1 MAARDYV
8 IHVALNCVTVCITNY
23 YLPTSSASQLKES
36 CNSWYMR
43 ILALVSLIQTM
54 YGVRWPPYHS
64 TCGYTRKFIYP
75 VPKPLGQPLSC
86 MGYSAVVIGQR
97 KPT

>member
-8 IHVALNCVTVCITNY
+8 IHVALNCVTMCITNY

-54 YGVRWPPYHS
+54 YGVHWPPYHS
-64 TCGYTRKFIYP
+64 SVDTHANLFTQFP
-75 VPKPLGQPLSC
+75 SP
-86 MGYSAVVIGQR
+86 
-97 KPT
+97 